1 MNKPVYLGVSVLDIS
16 RTLMYKFWFDCI
28 KPKYEDGAKLCYTD
42 TDSLMI
48 NHITE
53 DFFEDIAD
61 DFTKRFDTSNCDK
74 NDKRPL
80 PMGIKKKVY
89 GFFKDESGGKI
100 MKEFVA
106 LRVKTYAYL
115 MDDDAEEKKAKE
127 TKKCVIKR
135 ELMFKNYKYCLKSQ
149 QRFKSNH
156 YKVCTEEVY
165 KIALNSD
172 DDKRL
177 QIFTGVETCSYG
189 TNAFK
194 KCESEMIVVKDL
206 FVKKI

>member
-1 MNKPVYLGVSVLDIS
+1 
-16 RTLMYKFWFDCI
+16 
-28 KPKYEDGAKLCYTD
+28 
-42 TDSLMI
+42 
-48 NHITE
+48 
-53 DFFEDIAD
+53 
-61 DFTKRFDTSNCDK
+61 
-74 NDKRPL
+74 
-80 PMGIKKKVY
+80 
-89 GFFKDESGGKI
+89 
-100 MKEFVA
+100 
-106 LRVKTYAYL
+106 
-115 MDDDAEEKKAKE
+115 
-127 TKKCVIKR
+127 
-135 ELMFKNYKYCLKSQ
+135 MFKNYKYCLKSQ